1 MTGHTPFSRLR
12 DKMRPAAR
20 ADAERLADKLRA
32 DMPLHSLRRALELSQ
47 AQLAETLEL
56 DQPGISRL
64 EKQTDMLVSTR
75 GRYIGA
81 MGGRLEMRA
90 VFPTGEVTIGG
101 LGAIRKPAPRA
112 KSRTPQRPRSR
123 RPRAGATA
131 PAASTLR

>member
-20 ADAERLADKLRA
+20 AEAERLADKLRA
-32 DMPLHSLRRALELSQ
+32 EMPLQSLRRALELSQ

-64 EKQTDMLVSTR
+64 EKQTDMLVSTL
-75 GRYIGA
+75 GRYISA

-101 LGAIRKPAPRA
+101 LGAIRKPATRTRSRA
-112 KSRTPQRPRSR
+112 PQRPRSLR
-123 RPRAGATA
+123 FRSGTTA
-131 PAASTLR
+131 PDGSTR